1 MVIIPV
7 VAHQLYGTCMERV
20 ALSRPSAA
28 RSPAIRDGSPW
39 LSAVPLPFEISSEM
53 AEHFWIRN
61 IDRSHGTQ
69 RTRLEIPAFFSP
81 VPDLPFTGGLTVN
94 AVWAPAEI
102 EFRLIDTVEHSIDS
116 DLADMMS
123 ADTRIYEPLAES
135 LGRSDAVNLFLVRA
149 LEGADGRAMDYYAP
163 GGGRKASAFL
173 GDLGELDAT
182 SPRWQRDIVVIA
194 HELGH
199 LLALPHMPHEANLM
213 HPAAG
218 PGATILANTQRRIAE
233 ARAILFPRI

>member
-7 VAHQLYGTCMERV
+7 VAHQLYGTRMERV
-20 ALSRPSAA
+20 TLSRPSVP
-28 RSPAIRDGSPW
+28 SPATREGLPW
-39 LSAVPLPFEISSEM
+39 LSAVPLPFEIPSEI
-53 AEHFWIRN
+53 AGHFWIPS

-69 RTRLEIPAFFSP
+69 RTRQEISAFFSP
-81 VPDLPFTGGLTVN
+81 VPDLTYTEGFTVN
-94 AVWAPAEI
+94 DVWAPAEI
-102 EFRLIDTVEHSIDS
+102 EFRLVDTVEHSIDS

-123 ADTRIYEPLAES
+123 ADDRIYYPLAES

-149 LEGADGRAMDYYAP
+149 LEGAAGRAIGYYAA

-173 GDLGELDAT
+173 GDLWELGRT
-182 SPRWQRDIVVIA
+182 STRWQQDIVVIA
-194 HELGH
+194 HEFGH
-199 LLALPHMPHEANLM
+199 LLALPHMPHESNLM

-218 PGATILANTQRRIAE
+218 PVATTLANTQRRIAE